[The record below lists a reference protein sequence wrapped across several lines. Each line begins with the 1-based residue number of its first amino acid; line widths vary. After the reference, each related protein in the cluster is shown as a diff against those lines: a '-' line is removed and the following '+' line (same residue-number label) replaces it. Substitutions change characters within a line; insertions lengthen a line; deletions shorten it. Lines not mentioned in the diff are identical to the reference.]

1 MLWMTIIVVTILAL
15 LCIGIVALV
24 KKVAAFLR
32 EIDGK

>member
-1 MLWMTIIVVTILAL
+1 MPWITIIVVTILAL

-32 EIDGK
+32 EIHSK

>member
-1 MLWMTIIVVTILAL
+1 MPWITIIVVTILAL

-32 EIDGK
+32 EIHGK